1 MPPPPPEPPDWWSEE
16 PASPPAEAPTQN
28 FLFET
33 DPVPAGSGSNARGND
48 QIRIRLGGIPFVITG
63 GSFQQMLATI
73 KSLPGRRFH
82 SEDKVWDIPADMTID
97 AFQKRMAEV
106 GLTVQRG

>member
-1 MPPPPPEPPDWWSEE
+1 MPFFEE
-16 PASPPAEAPTQN
+16 ESAPVKPAS
-28 FLFET
+28 
-33 DPVPAGSGSNARGND
+33 SGSDSRGND
-48 QIRIRLGGIPFVITG
+48 QIRIRLGGIPFVISG
-63 GSFQQMLATI
+63 GSFQQMLALI

-97 AFQKRMAEV
+97 GFKKRMAAA